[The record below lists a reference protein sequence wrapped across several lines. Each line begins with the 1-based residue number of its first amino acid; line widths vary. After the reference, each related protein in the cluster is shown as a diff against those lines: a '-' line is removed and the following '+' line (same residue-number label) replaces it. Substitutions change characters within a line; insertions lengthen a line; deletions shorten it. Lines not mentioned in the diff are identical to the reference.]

1 LYSTEGTSFF
11 VWIFSFTQNI
21 LYSQKIELTIL
32 KKNHS
37 VMIRVINTTTNT
49 LPLNQLKQ
57 KGFSTKTNPKNE
69 GLGLFILD
77 ELTKTNPYLFLET
90 SIENQRFSQTIY
102 IQIK

>member
-1 LYSTEGTSFF
+1 MRLKELVLQRRKNRIDHTQEESFRDDSCDQYNNKYIA
-11 VWIFSFTQNI
+11 VKPVET
-21 LYSQKIELTIL
+21 
-32 KKNHS
+32 
-37 VMIRVINTTTNT
+37 
-49 LPLNQLKQ
+49 

>member
-1 LYSTEGTSFF
+1 
-11 VWIFSFTQNI
+11 
-21 LYSQKIELTIL
+21 
-32 KKNHS
+32 
-37 VMIRVINTTTNT
+37 MIRVINTTTNT

-57 KGFSTKTNPKNE
+57 KVSQQNKSKNE

>member
-1 LYSTEGTSFF
+1 MRLKELVLQRRKNRIDHTQEESFRDDSCDQYNNKYIT
-11 VWIFSFTQNI
+11 VKPVET
-21 LYSQKIELTIL
+21 
-32 KKNHS
+32 
-37 VMIRVINTTTNT
+37 
-49 LPLNQLKQ
+49 
-57 KGFSTKTNPKNE
+57 KGFSTKQIQNE